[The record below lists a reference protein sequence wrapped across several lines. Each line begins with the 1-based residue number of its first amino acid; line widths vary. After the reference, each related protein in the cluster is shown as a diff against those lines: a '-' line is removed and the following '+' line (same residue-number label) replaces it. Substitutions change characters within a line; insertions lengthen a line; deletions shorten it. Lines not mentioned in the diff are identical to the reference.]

1 MEYREFRVIVQ
12 GSNEVTGYT
21 HNGPPIK
28 GNMQLDNLRVLTIGI
43 FSKWL
48 KADKANQRDEFTAL
62 GSHLYEALFGN
73 AGSAIRKA
81 FEEEFE
87 KSQKKRPFTPLRLVL
102 EFTRDADKLAILP
115 WEYLYYPDPGTR
127 GFFIAAYT
135 EVIMV
140 RHSTVDIDPDMLK
153 QDKGPLRILM
163 VISKPEYEE
172 VQGEDGEP
180 EERKKLQVIADEP
193 VITTITGINSI
204 KTGILTQPTKRSLPE
219 KIAEFKPHVVHFIGH
234 GRYKERGELALVS
247 DENSRLAD
255 WIDDDSFADCFM
267 RYRPGLVFLHACE
280 GGYSESY
287 ESFKGL
293 AFRLIYSKIP
303 AVVAMQYAVRNDV
316 ANHFAAVFYQ
326 SLSEGRAIDDA
337 VQRGRIDL
345 GTNSKDWPNYSN
357 RAFGCPVIY
366 MQRSSTE
373 FVLIE
378 AQEQPEQQRLRGTQP
393 LTTTPTT
400 KQHRCPRCGVQVAYG
415 IPRCYKCT
423 LPLRICP
430 QCYSTMVKG
439 GACSECDYDESPGAV
454 PLNIQATTP
463 SVSIRGGGRGSELS
477 TPLNIQATTPSISP
491 RGGE

>member
-1 MEYREFRVIVQ
+1 MEYRQFRVIVQ
-12 GSNEVTGYT
+12 GGNEVTGYT
-21 HNGPPIK
+21 HNGPAIK
-28 GNMQLDNLRVLTIGI
+28 GNMQMDNLRVLTIGI

-48 KADKANQRDEFTAL
+48 AADKANQRDEFKAL
-62 GSHLYEALFGN
+62 GSHLYEALFG
-73 AGSAIRKA
+73 SADSKIRRA
-81 FEEEFE
+81 FEEEFN
-87 KSQKKRPFTPLRLVL
+87 KSQKQRPFTPLRLVL

-115 WEYLYYPDPGTR
+115 WEYLYYPEPGTR
-127 GFFIAAYT
+127 GFFIAAHT

-140 RHSTVDIDPDMLK
+140 RHSTGDIDQDMLK

-163 VISKPEYEE
+163 VVSKPEYEE
-172 VQGEDGEP
+172 VQGEDEEP
-180 EERKKLQVIADEP
+180 EERKKLNVIVDEP

-204 KTGILTQPTKRSLPE
+204 KTSILTQPTKRSLPE

-255 WIDDDSFADCFM
+255 WIDDASFADCFM
-267 RYRPGLVFLHACE
+267 RHRPGLVFLHACE

-293 AFRLIYSKIP
+293 ALQLIDSKIP
-303 AVVAMQYAVRNDV
+303 AVVAMQYEVRNDV

-366 MQRSSTE
+366 MQKSNTE
-373 FVLIE
+373 MVLIE
-378 AQEQPEQQRLRGTQP
+378 AQEPQGRRGTQP

-400 KQHRCPRCGVQVAYG
+400 KQSRCPRCGVPVRYRL
-415 IPRCYKCT
+415 PRCYNCT
-423 LPLRICP
+423 LLLRECP
-430 QCYSTMVKG
+430 QCDSMMAKG
-439 GACSECDYDESPGAV
+439 GACSECDYNESPGAV
-454 PLNIQATTP
+454 LLNIQATAP

-477 TPLNIQATTPSISP
+477 TPLNIQATTTTPSVSP